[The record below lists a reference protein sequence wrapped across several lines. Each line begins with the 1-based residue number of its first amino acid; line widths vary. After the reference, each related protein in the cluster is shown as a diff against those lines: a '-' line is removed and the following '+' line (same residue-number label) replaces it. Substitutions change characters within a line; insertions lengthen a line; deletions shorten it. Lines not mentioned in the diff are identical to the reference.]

1 MGREA
6 TRDDLQQ
13 GFAGEGCV
21 AARAR
26 QLHDVGSWSSDS
38 GWGVWLCLPQYL
50 SGGRVAALHRTEVFS
65 HRQGAQAQ
73 WPCQQTPLGFPAA
86 SPLSV
91 ATLPHTF
98 DKGGGSAASSP
109 VLVSSGCYNK
119 NITD

>member
-86 SPLSV
+86 SPPLCGHPAPHIRQRWGQRSLVPCLSQ
-91 ATLPHTF
+91 LR
-98 DKGGGSAASSP
+98 
-109 VLVSSGCYNK
+109 LL
-119 NITD
+119 